1 MSQDPLEQYSV
12 AIKEIFTYERLPAIL
27 AVLNSFRPPYG
38 GFVKSN
44 EFETVVYAAKVDA
57 IDKLQKDLTQYV
69 INNNQLPLKPT
80 STNYV

>member
-1 MSQDPLEQYSV
+1 MLNPLEQYEV

-44 EFETVVYAAKVDA
+44 EFATVVYAAQVDA
-57 IDKLQKDLTQYV
+57 IDEQQRKLTQFV
-69 INNNQLPLKPT
+69 MNNNALPTPK
-80 STNYV
+80 